1 MSVLN
6 EKQLPLAVFAADNE
20 GRLRFRLPL
29 VTYTNR
35 YEAGAST
42 VWMSPQ
48 VEAVTGY
55 RADEWVGKP
64 GFFERIL
71 HPDDRM
77 PVLEE
82 MRVSRDRFRPFSRDY
97 RLQARNGEIVWIHD
111 ESIPVLDAAGEPEFI
126 QGYFV
131 DITERKRFEE
141 ALRHAHKVEA
151 VGRLAGGIAHD
162 FNNLLT
168 AISGYAA
175 LTEQQLPRGH
185 GAQRY
190 LREIGRTVQRAV
202 RLTRQLLAF
211 SRRQELDPQVFD
223 LGGVVREMESMLHV
237 AGNGVQVDFDLC
249 ESALVYADIGELEQ
263 VLMNL
268 VANARRRHPC
278 ARLRPVLH
286 RRRSVGRERA
296 SVSRWCRGSCGRA
309 AARSK
314 CRARRAPEAR
324 FASSCPSPPSARL
337 PRSMAV
343 PKRKTSKARRDQ
355 RRAQHKIDPPRV
367 STCPQC
373 GSPKRSHHICPTCGT
388 YKGREIE
395 PLRFQAR

>member
-168 AISGYAA
+168 AISGYAG

-211 SRRQELDPQVFD
+211 SRSQELDPQVFD
-223 LGGVVREMESMLHV
+223 LGGVVREMESMLLHV

-268 VANARRRHPC
+268 VANARD
-278 ARLRPVLH
+278 AIAD
-286 RRRSVGRERA
+286 G
-296 SVSRWCRGSCGRA
+296 G
-309 AARSK
+309 
-314 CRARRAPEAR
+314 
-324 FASSCPSPPSARL
+324 
-337 PRSMAV
+337 
-343 PKRKTSKARRDQ
+343 
-355 RRAQHKIDPPRV
+355 RV
-367 STCPQC
+367 SIRTTTTAVSEGVEAERLGITSGEYAVLIVSDT
-373 GSPKRSHHICPTCGT
+373 GSGMDADTRALVFDPFFTTKERGAGT
-388 YKGREIE
+388 GLGLSMVQGIVRQSGGAIE
-395 PLRFQAR
+395 VSSSPGTGSTFRILLPLAAVG

>member
-1 MSVLN
+1 MSVLD

-55 RADEWVGKP
+55 RAEEWVGKP

-71 HPDDRM
+71 HPDDRL

-97 RLQARNGEIVWIHD
+97 RLHARNGEVVWIHD

-131 DITERKRFEE
+131 DITHRKRLEE
-141 ALRHAHKVEA
+141 ALRHSQKIEA

-211 SRRQELDPQVFD
+211 SRSQELDPQVFD
-223 LGGVVREMESMLHV
+223 LGGVVREMESMLLHV

-268 VANARRRHPC
+268 VANARD
-278 ARLRPVLH
+278 AI
-286 RRRSVGRERA
+286 SDG
-296 SVSRWCRGSCGRA
+296 G
-309 AARSK
+309 
-314 CRARRAPEAR
+314 
-324 FASSCPSPPSARL
+324 
-337 PRSMAV
+337 
-343 PKRKTSKARRDQ
+343 
-355 RRAQHKIDPPRV
+355 RV
-367 STCPQC
+367 SIRTTTAAVTEGAEAERLGIGPGEYAVLIVADT
-373 GSPKRSHHICPTCGT
+373 GSGMDADTSALVFDPFFTTKERGAGT
-388 YKGREIE
+388 GLGLSMVQGIVRQSGGAIE
-395 PLRFQAR
+395 VSSVPGTGTTFRILLPLAVVG

>member
-82 MRVSRDRFRPFSRDY
+82 MRFSRDRFRPFSRDY

-211 SRRQELDPQVFD
+211 SRSQELDPQVFD
-223 LGGVVREMESMLHV
+223 LGGVVREMESMLLHV

-268 VANARRRHPC
+268 VANARD
-278 ARLRPVLH
+278 AIAD
-286 RRRSVGRERA
+286 G
-296 SVSRWCRGSCGRA
+296 G
-309 AARSK
+309 
-314 CRARRAPEAR
+314 
-324 FASSCPSPPSARL
+324 
-337 PRSMAV
+337 
-343 PKRKTSKARRDQ
+343 
-355 RRAQHKIDPPRV
+355 RV
-367 STCPQC
+367 SIRTTTTAVSEGVEAERLGITSGEYAVLIVSDT
-373 GSPKRSHHICPTCGT
+373 GSGMDADTRAIVFDPFFTTKERGAGT
-388 YKGREIE
+388 GLGLSMVQGIVRQSGGAIE
-395 PLRFQAR
+395 VSSSPGTGSTFRILLPLAAVG

>member
-1 MSVLN
+1 MSVLT

-211 SRRQELDPQVFD
+211 SRSQELDPQVFD
-223 LGGVVREMESMLHV
+223 LGGVVREMESMLLHV

-268 VANARRRHPC
+268 VANARD
-278 ARLRPVLH
+278 AIAD
-286 RRRSVGRERA
+286 G
-296 SVSRWCRGSCGRA
+296 G
-309 AARSK
+309 
-314 CRARRAPEAR
+314 
-324 FASSCPSPPSARL
+324 
-337 PRSMAV
+337 
-343 PKRKTSKARRDQ
+343 
-355 RRAQHKIDPPRV
+355 RV
-367 STCPQC
+367 SIRTTTTAVSEGVEAERLGITSGEYAVLIVSDT
-373 GSPKRSHHICPTCGT
+373 GSGMDADTRALVFDPFFTTKERGAGT
-388 YKGREIE
+388 GLGLSMVQGIVRQSGGAIE
-395 PLRFQAR
+395 VSSSPGTGSTFRILLPLAAVG

>member
-1 MSVLN
+1 MSVLD

-35 YEAGAST
+35 YEAGANT

-55 RADEWVGKP
+55 RAEEWVGEP

-71 HPDDRM
+71 HPDDRR

-82 MRVSRDRFRPFSRDY
+82 MRASRDRFRPFSRDY
-97 RLQARNGEIVWIHD
+97 RLRARNGEVVWVHD
-111 ESIPVLDAAGEPEFI
+111 ESIPVLDAAGQPEFI

-131 DITERKRFEE
+131 DITERKRLEE
-141 ALRHAHKVEA
+141 ALRHSQKVEA
-151 VGRLAGGIAHD
+151 IGRLAGGIAHD

-211 SRRQELDPQVFD
+211 SRSQELDPQVFD
-223 LGGVVREMESMLHV
+223 LGRVVREMESMLLHV
-237 AGNGVQVDFDLC
+237 AGNGVQVQFDLC

-268 VANARRRHPC
+268 VANARD
-278 ARLRPVLH
+278 AI
-286 RRRSVGRERA
+286 SDG
-296 SVSRWCRGSCGRA
+296 G
-309 AARSK
+309 
-314 CRARRAPEAR
+314 
-324 FASSCPSPPSARL
+324 
-337 PRSMAV
+337 
-343 PKRKTSKARRDQ
+343 
-355 RRAQHKIDPPRV
+355 RV
-367 STCPQC
+367 SIRTTTADVPEGAESERLGLTAGEYAVLTVSDN
-373 GSPKRSHHICPTCGT
+373 GSGMDADTRALVFDPFFTTKERGAGT
-388 YKGREIE
+388 GLGLSMVQGIVRQSGGAIE
-395 PLRFQAR
+395 VSSSPGNGTTFRILLPLAVVG

>member
-1 MSVLN
+1 MSVLD

-55 RADEWVGKP
+55 RAEEWVGKP

-71 HPDDRM
+71 HPDDRL

-97 RLQARNGEIVWIHD
+97 RLHARNGEVVWIHD

-131 DITERKRFEE
+131 DITHRKRLEE
-141 ALRHAHKVEA
+141 ALRHSQKIEA

-211 SRRQELDPQVFD
+211 SRSQELDPQVFD
-223 LGGVVREMESMLHV
+223 LGRVVREMESMLLHV

-249 ESALVYADIGELEQ
+249 DSALVYADIGELEQ

-268 VANARRRHPC
+268 VANARD
-278 ARLRPVLH
+278 AI
-286 RRRSVGRERA
+286 SDGGR
-296 SVSRWCRGSCGRA
+296 VSIRTTTA
-309 AARSK
+309 AVTEG
-314 CRARRAPEAR
+314 PEAER
-324 FASSCPSPPSARL
+324 LGIAPGEYAVLIVADTGSGMDADTRALVFDPFFTTKERGAGTGLGLSMVQGIVRQSGGAIEVSSVPGTGTTFRILL
-337 PRSMAV
+337 PLAV
-343 PKRKTSKARRDQ
+343 
-355 RRAQHKIDPPRV
+355 V
-367 STCPQC
+367 
-373 GSPKRSHHICPTCGT
+373 G
-388 YKGREIE
+388 
-395 PLRFQAR
+395 

>member
-1 MSVLN
+1 MSTISV
-6 EKQLPLAVFAADNE
+6 KRLPLAVFAADNE

-35 YEAGAST
+35 YTPDAST

-55 RADEWVGKP
+55 RPEEWVGKP

-71 HPDDRM
+71 HPDDRA

-82 MRVSRDRFRPFSRDY
+82 MRVSRERFRAFSRDY
-97 RLQARNGEIVWIHD
+97 RLRARDGKVIWIHD
-111 ESIPVLDAAGEPEFI
+111 ESIPVLDKQGAPEFI

-131 DITERKRFEE
+131 DITERKRLEE
-141 ALRHAHKVEA
+141 ALRHAQKIEA

-168 AISGYAA
+168 AIAGYSA
-175 LTEQQLPRGH
+175 LAEKQLPAAH

-211 SRRQELDPQVFD
+211 SRRQELEPQVFD
-223 LGGVVREMESMLHV
+223 LGRVVRGMESMLLHV
-237 AGNGVQVDFDLC
+237 AGDGVEVDFELC
-249 ESALVYADIGELEQ
+249 ESVQVYADIGEIEQ

-268 VANARRRHPC
+268 VANARDAIAGGGRISIRTATVDVAHG
-278 ARLRPVLH
+278 AESERLGVPAGEYAVLSTSDTGCGMDTDTQALVFDPFFTTKE
-286 RRRSVGRERA
+286 RGAGTGLGLSMVQGIIRQSGGAIDVTSSPGVGTTFRILL
-296 SVSRWCRGSCGRA
+296 
-309 AARSK
+309 
-314 CRARRAPEAR
+314 P
-324 FASSCPSPPSARL
+324 FAG
-337 PRSMAV
+337 V
-343 PKRKTSKARRDQ
+343 
-355 RRAQHKIDPPRV
+355 
-367 STCPQC
+367 
-373 GSPKRSHHICPTCGT
+373 G
-388 YKGREIE
+388 
-395 PLRFQAR
+395 

>member
-211 SRRQELDPQVFD
+211 SRSQELDPQVLD
-223 LGGVVREMESMLHV
+223 LGGVVREMESMLLHV

-268 VANARRRHPC
+268 VANARD
-278 ARLRPVLH
+278 AIAD
-286 RRRSVGRERA
+286 G
-296 SVSRWCRGSCGRA
+296 G
-309 AARSK
+309 
-314 CRARRAPEAR
+314 
-324 FASSCPSPPSARL
+324 
-337 PRSMAV
+337 
-343 PKRKTSKARRDQ
+343 
-355 RRAQHKIDPPRV
+355 RV
-367 STCPQC
+367 SIRTTTTAVSEGVEAERLGITSGEYAVLIVSDT
-373 GSPKRSHHICPTCGT
+373 GSGMDADTRALVFDPFFTTKERGAGT
-388 YKGREIE
+388 GLGLSMVQGIVRQSGGAIE
-395 PLRFQAR
+395 VSSSPGTGSTFRILLPLAAVG

>member
-1 MSVLN
+1 MSVLD

-55 RADEWVGKP
+55 RAEEWVGKP

-71 HPDDRM
+71 HPDDRL

-97 RLQARNGEIVWIHD
+97 RLHARNGEVVWIHD

-131 DITERKRFEE
+131 DITHRKRLEE
-141 ALRHAHKVEA
+141 ALRHSQKIEA

-211 SRRQELDPQVFD
+211 SRSQELDPQVFD
-223 LGGVVREMESMLHV
+223 LGRVVREMESMLLHV
-237 AGNGVQVDFDLC
+237 AGNGVEVDFDLC
-249 ESALVYADIGELEQ
+249 DSALVYADIGELEQ

-268 VANARRRHPC
+268 VANARD
-278 ARLRPVLH
+278 AI
-286 RRRSVGRERA
+286 SDGGR
-296 SVSRWCRGSCGRA
+296 VSIRTTTA
-309 AARSK
+309 AVTEG
-314 CRARRAPEAR
+314 PEAER
-324 FASSCPSPPSARL
+324 LGIAPGEYAVLIVADTGSGMDADTRALVFDPFFTTKERGAGTGLGLSMVQGIVRQSGGAIEVSSVPGTGTTFRILL
-337 PRSMAV
+337 PLAV
-343 PKRKTSKARRDQ
+343 
-355 RRAQHKIDPPRV
+355 V
-367 STCPQC
+367 
-373 GSPKRSHHICPTCGT
+373 G
-388 YKGREIE
+388 
-395 PLRFQAR
+395 

>member
-55 RADEWVGKP
+55 RADEWVSKP

-211 SRRQELDPQVFD
+211 SRSQELDPQVFD
-223 LGGVVREMESMLHV
+223 LGGVVREMESMLLHV

-268 VANARRRHPC
+268 VANARD
-278 ARLRPVLH
+278 AIAD
-286 RRRSVGRERA
+286 G
-296 SVSRWCRGSCGRA
+296 G
-309 AARSK
+309 
-314 CRARRAPEAR
+314 
-324 FASSCPSPPSARL
+324 
-337 PRSMAV
+337 
-343 PKRKTSKARRDQ
+343 
-355 RRAQHKIDPPRV
+355 RV
-367 STCPQC
+367 SIRTTTTAVSEGVEAERLGITSGEYAVLIVSDT
-373 GSPKRSHHICPTCGT
+373 GSGMDADTRALVFDPFFTTKERGAGT
-388 YKGREIE
+388 GLGLSMVQGIVRQSGGAIE
-395 PLRFQAR
+395 VSSSPGTGSTFRILLPLAAVG

>member
-211 SRRQELDPQVFD
+211 SRSQELDPQVFD
-223 LGGVVREMESMLHV
+223 LGGVVREMESMLLHV

-268 VANARRRHPC
+268 VANARD
-278 ARLRPVLH
+278 AIAD
-286 RRRSVGRERA
+286 G
-296 SVSRWCRGSCGRA
+296 G
-309 AARSK
+309 
-314 CRARRAPEAR
+314 
-324 FASSCPSPPSARL
+324 
-337 PRSMAV
+337 
-343 PKRKTSKARRDQ
+343 
-355 RRAQHKIDPPRV
+355 RV
-367 STCPQC
+367 SIRTTTTAVSEGVEAERLGITSGEYAVLIVSDT
-373 GSPKRSHHICPTCGT
+373 GSGMDADTRALVFDPFFTTKERGAGT
-388 YKGREIE
+388 GLGLSMVQGIVRQSGGAIE
-395 PLRFQAR
+395 VSSSPGTGSTFRILLPLVAVG

>member
-211 SRRQELDPQVFD
+211 SRSQELDPQVFD
-223 LGGVVREMESMLHV
+223 LGGVVREMESMLLHV
-237 AGNGVQVDFDLC
+237 AGNGVQVAFDLC
-249 ESALVYADIGELEQ
+249 ESAVVYADIGELEQ

-268 VANARRRHPC
+268 VANARD
-278 ARLRPVLH
+278 AIAD
-286 RRRSVGRERA
+286 G
-296 SVSRWCRGSCGRA
+296 G
-309 AARSK
+309 
-314 CRARRAPEAR
+314 
-324 FASSCPSPPSARL
+324 
-337 PRSMAV
+337 
-343 PKRKTSKARRDQ
+343 
-355 RRAQHKIDPPRV
+355 RV
-367 STCPQC
+367 SIRTTTTAVSEGVEAERLGITSGEYAVLIVSDT
-373 GSPKRSHHICPTCGT
+373 GSGMDADTRALVFDPFFTTKERGAGT
-388 YKGREIE
+388 GLGLSMVQGIVRQSGGAIE
-395 PLRFQAR
+395 VSSSPGTGSTFRILLPLAAVG

>member
-1 MSVLN
+1 MSVLD

-55 RADEWVGKP
+55 RAEEWVGKP

-71 HPDDRM
+71 HPDDRL

-97 RLQARNGEIVWIHD
+97 RLHARNGEVVWIHD

-131 DITERKRFEE
+131 DITHRKRLEE
-141 ALRHAHKVEA
+141 ALRHSQKIEA

-211 SRRQELDPQVFD
+211 SRSQELDPQVFD
-223 LGGVVREMESMLHV
+223 LGRVVREMELMLLHV

-249 ESALVYADIGELEQ
+249 DSALVYADIGELEQ

-268 VANARRRHPC
+268 VANARD
-278 ARLRPVLH
+278 AI
-286 RRRSVGRERA
+286 SDGGR
-296 SVSRWCRGSCGRA
+296 VSIHTTTA
-309 AARSK
+309 AVTEG
-314 CRARRAPEAR
+314 PEAER
-324 FASSCPSPPSARL
+324 LGIAPGEYAVLIVADTGSGMDADTRALVFDPFFTTKERGAGTGLGLSMVQGIVRQSGGAIEVSSVPGTGTTFRILL
-337 PRSMAV
+337 PLAV
-343 PKRKTSKARRDQ
+343 
-355 RRAQHKIDPPRV
+355 V
-367 STCPQC
+367 
-373 GSPKRSHHICPTCGT
+373 G
-388 YKGREIE
+388 
-395 PLRFQAR
+395 

>member
-211 SRRQELDPQVFD
+211 SRSQELDPQVFD
-223 LGGVVREMESMLHV
+223 LGGVVREMESMLLHV

-268 VANARRRHPC
+268 VANARD
-278 ARLRPVLH
+278 AIAD
-286 RRRSVGRERA
+286 G
-296 SVSRWCRGSCGRA
+296 G
-309 AARSK
+309 
-314 CRARRAPEAR
+314 
-324 FASSCPSPPSARL
+324 
-337 PRSMAV
+337 
-343 PKRKTSKARRDQ
+343 
-355 RRAQHKIDPPRV
+355 RV
-367 STCPQC
+367 SIRTTTTAVSEGVEAERLGITSGEYAVLIVSDT
-373 GSPKRSHHICPTCGT
+373 GSGMDADTRALVFDPFFTTKERGAGT
-388 YKGREIE
+388 GLGLSMVQGIVRQSGGAIE
-395 PLRFQAR
+395 VSSSPGTGSTFRILLPLAAVG

>member
-1 MSVLN
+1 MPNLSV
-6 EKQLPLAVFAADNE
+6 KQLPLAVFAADNE

-35 YEAGAST
+35 YTPDAST

-55 RADEWVGKP
+55 RAEEWVGKP

-71 HPDDRM
+71 HPDDRA

-82 MRVSRDRFRPFSRDY
+82 MRVSRERFRAFSRDY
-97 RLQARNGEIVWIHD
+97 RLQARDGKVVWIHD
-111 ESIPVLDAAGEPEFI
+111 ESIPVLDKKGSPEFI

-131 DITERKRFEE
+131 DITERKRLEE
-141 ALRHAHKVEA
+141 ALRHAQKIEA

-168 AISGYAA
+168 AIAGYSA
-175 LTEQQLPRGH
+175 LAEKQLPAAH

-190 LREIGRTVQRAV
+190 LREISRTVQRAV

-223 LGGVVREMESMLHV
+223 LGRVVRGMESMLLHV
-237 AGNGVQVDFDLC
+237 AGDGVEVDFELC
-249 ESALVYADIGELEQ
+249 ESAQVYADMGEIEQ

-268 VANARRRHPC
+268 VANARDAIAGGGRISIRTATVDVAHG
-278 ARLRPVLH
+278 AESQRLGVPAGEYAVLITSDTGCGMDTDTQALVFDPFFTTKE
-286 RRRSVGRERA
+286 RGAGTGLGLSMVQGIIRQSGGAIDVTSSPGVGTTFRIL
-296 SVSRWCRGSCGRA
+296 
-309 AARSK
+309 
-314 CRARRAPEAR
+314 
-324 FASSCPSPPSARL
+324 L
-337 PRSMAV
+337 PLAGV
-343 PKRKTSKARRDQ
+343 
-355 RRAQHKIDPPRV
+355 
-367 STCPQC
+367 
-373 GSPKRSHHICPTCGT
+373 G
-388 YKGREIE
+388 
-395 PLRFQAR
+395 

>member
-1 MSVLN
+1 MSVFD
-6 EKQLPLAVFAADNE
+6 EKQLPLAVFAADND

-35 YEAGAST
+35 YEAGANT

-55 RADEWVGKP
+55 RADEWVGEP

-71 HPDDRM
+71 HPDDRR

-97 RLQARNGEIVWIHD
+97 RLQARSGEVVWVHD

-131 DITERKRFEE
+131 DITERKRLEE

-168 AISGYAA
+168 AISGYAT
-175 LTEQQLPRGH
+175 LTELQLPRGH
-185 GAQRY
+185 AAQRY

-211 SRRQELDPQVFD
+211 SRSQELDPQVFD
-223 LGGVVREMESMLHV
+223 LGGVVREMESMLLHV

-249 ESALVYADIGELEQ
+249 DSALVYADIGELEQ

-268 VANARRRHPC
+268 VANARD
-278 ARLRPVLH
+278 AI
-286 RRRSVGRERA
+286 SDG
-296 SVSRWCRGSCGRA
+296 G
-309 AARSK
+309 
-314 CRARRAPEAR
+314 
-324 FASSCPSPPSARL
+324 
-337 PRSMAV
+337 
-343 PKRKTSKARRDQ
+343 
-355 RRAQHKIDPPRV
+355 RV
-367 STCPQC
+367 SIRTATAAVSEGVEAERLGITAGEYAVLIVADS
-373 GSPKRSHHICPTCGT
+373 GSGMDAGT
-388 YKGREIE
+388 QALVFDPFFTTKERGAGTGLGLSMVQGIVRQSGGAIE
-395 PLRFQAR
+395 VSSSPGAGTTFRILLPLAVVG